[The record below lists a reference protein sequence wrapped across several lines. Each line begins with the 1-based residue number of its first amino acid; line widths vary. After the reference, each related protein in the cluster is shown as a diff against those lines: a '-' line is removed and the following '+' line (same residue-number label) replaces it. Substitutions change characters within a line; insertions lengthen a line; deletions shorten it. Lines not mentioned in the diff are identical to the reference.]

1 MAVQLVIE
9 GEPQAPASDSRPD
22 VSQTVIDPTFLLRGI
37 DVSKVVQ
44 DYFAGK
50 YNDIEIPTVKV
61 NSSVRGVVADYSVGT
76 DARSEI
82 YEFIDRS
89 GQRQRVITI
98 NHRNYDNISSKL
110 VNNSYI
116 ETLARDKSSPNNRTI
131 GDLPP
136 GGICLW
142 CRRKF
147 DFYPVGTPVKIEYL
161 EEENKTI
168 YHTIGSY
175 CTYECC
181 FSTLKLNTRC
191 TFQYRDYRFMDSE
204 SMLRSMYERV
214 HPGEHLKEQNDWET
228 AQWNGGPL
236 SEDDFF
242 SKSHVY
248 RRDLSLVLLPAK
260 YEYSL
265 QSVARASNIN

>member
-1 MAVQLVIE
+1 MAVRLVID
-9 GEPQAPASDSRPD
+9 GEPQVPPPDSKPE

-37 DVSKVVQ
+37 EVSKVVQ
-44 DYFAGK
+44 DYLSGN
-50 YNDIEIPTVKV
+50 YNNIEIPSAKV
-61 NSSVRGVVADYSVGT
+61 NSTVRGVVADYSVGT

-82 YEFIDRS
+82 YEYIDRS
-89 GQRQRVITI
+89 GQRKRVITI
-98 NHRNYDNISSKL
+98 NHSNYDKINSKL
-110 VNNSYI
+110 VNNSYM
-116 ETLARDKSSPNNRTI
+116 ETLERDESSSNNRTI

-161 EEENKTI
+161 EEGNKTI
-168 YHTIGSY
+168 YHTIGTY

-181 FSTLKLNTRC
+181 FSTLKLKTRC
-191 TFQYRDYRFMDSE
+191 PFTYRDYRYMDSE

-214 HPGEHLKEQNDWET
+214 HPGEHLKDQNDWML

-242 SKSHVY
+242 SKSHIY

-265 QSVARASNIN
+265 QSVARTSNVN